1 MKSTT
6 LTSLV
11 AVTMMCQ
18 CVQAAFV
25 VEPISGGKAFDHY
38 AWAGGAGGV
47 ASVTA
52 LGGTAPGLSGI
63 NSSIFGGSV
72 SPDIYRFSYT
82 PGTDVD
88 NTTFAADDPLGDN
101 FGVANLAS
109 GLVGG
114 GSGLYNV
121 YATWPVSSNVG
132 PVPADPNVN
141 FLVSSDGPLLT
152 TPAINQNTGLS
163 GTPGGNEGWF
173 LLGTVS
179 LTAGNTYTVDM
190 DAITD
195 NFVSMRSAGVMWEA
209 APVPEPSMVALSVIG
224 GLGLLFALR
233 RRV

>member
-1 MKSTT
+1 MKLIT
-6 LTSLV
+6 LTSVIAGSLL
-11 AVTMMCQ
+11 AP

-25 VEPISGGKAFDHY
+25 VEPTTGGKAFDHY
-38 AWAGGAGGV
+38 SWAGGAGGV
-47 ASVTA
+47 PSLSTV
-52 LGGTAPGLSGI
+52 GGTAPGLSVTAH
-63 NSSIFGGSV
+63 IFGGSV

-109 GLVGG
+109 GLTGG

-121 YATWPVSSNVG
+121 YATWVISANVG